1 MADNKEWQVE
11 LEEYIRQGEPDEI
24 EKSNAWKTAMKHLL
38 PIHGTLEMHY
48 DLNNRYMHIDY
59 VSKSAIQSAKMAL

>member
-1 MADNKEWQVE
+1 MASRTGRVYSSRGTRCN
-11 LEEYIRQGEPDEI
+11 R
-24 EKSNAWKTAMKHLL
+24 KSNAWKTAMKHLL

-59 VSKSAIQSAKMAL
+59 VSKSAIQSAIQSAKMAL